1 MKTKLLLVI
10 ACYLLFGGSILSQ
23 ETDSLKHLLKNAKD
37 DTTRV
42 KAYLEL
48 SNLCEPDEIPKY
60 TTPALKLCE
69 KNLRQTQAGQPLHT
83 FYQTHKAVALN
94 NLGFLAAEKGE
105 PQKALDYHLQSL
117 SIREET
123 GDANGT
129 AESLANL
136 AEIYKD
142 LGDIPK
148 ALNTHYKSLKI
159 FENRNDKYGISAVL
173 NQIGQIYS
181 NQDETVR
188 ALECYVKS
196 LKTAEE
202 ANNKKAIAHALNS
215 IGVLHNNNEDL
226 EKALEFYFK
235 SLKIKEEINDKK
247 GIAFTL
253 SNIGV
258 AYKKKNDFAKALKYY
273 ERSLEIRKELKDKQ
287 GIATSLLNIS
297 SVMVQQGNTKQALES
312 AQNSLSLAKEL
323 GFPFE
328 IKEASFLLSRIY
340 SQTGNYKEAF
350 AMHQLYK
357 EMSDSIINE
366 TNRKATIQ
374 RSVQYA
380 YEKKVA
386 QDSIKAI
393 EQKKV
398 DQARL
403 IASEAELKQ
412 EKTWKIAL
420 ISGLLLLVVFAG
432 FMYSRY
438 KITKK
443 QKQIIEVKEREAQ
456 RQNEIITAQ
465 KLLVEE
471 KQHEITSSINYAKRI
486 QSGFLSSEKYISR
499 HLNEYFILYNPR
511 DIVSGDFY
519 WIMQNEHGLYICTAD
534 CTGHGIPG
542 AFMSLIGMGIL
553 NEISHSK
560 THIEQTDDFLN
571 ELRRIIILALNPEG
585 AEFEGK
591 DGMDM
596 VLCRFNFETM
606 ELEYSAANNSFYI
619 VRNKEL
625 LEFKPDKIPV
635 GKYLDQEIP
644 FTRHQIPLQKG
655 DCVYTFSDG
664 YMDQFGGPNGKKF
677 MSKRLK
683 ELLISIAHLPM
694 NEQKEKINNSFQEW
708 KGNLDQVDDVTVI
721 GIRI

>member
-1 MKTKLLLVI
+1 MYVF
-10 ACYLLFGGSILSQ
+10 YL
-23 ETDSLKHLLKNAKD
+23 
-37 DTTRV
+37 R
-42 KAYLEL
+42 
-48 SNLCEPDEIPKY
+48 
-60 TTPALKLCE
+60 
-69 KNLRQTQAGQPLHT
+69 
-83 FYQTHKAVALN
+83 HKAAALN
-94 NLGFLAAEKGE
+94 NLGFLAAEKGD
-105 PQKALDYHLQSL
+105 PQKGLDYHLEGL
-117 SIREET
+117 SIREKI
-123 GDANGT
+123 GDATGT

-148 ALNTHYKSLKI
+148 SLNTHYRSLKI
-159 FENRNDKYGISAVL
+159 FETRNDKNGTAAVL

-181 NQDETVR
+181 NQGESLR

-196 LKTAEE
+196 LQTAEE
-202 ANNKKAIAHALNS
+202 ANNKMITAHALNS
-215 IGVLHNNNEDL
+215 IGVLHNNNKDF
-226 EKALEFYFK
+226 EKALEFYLK

-253 SNIGV
+253 NNIGV
-258 AYKKKNDFAKALKYY
+258 VYKNKNDFAKALEYY
-273 ERSLEIRKELKDKQ
+273 EKSLAIRKEIKDKP
-287 GIATSLLNIS
+287 GIATSLHNIS
-297 SVMVQQGNTKQALES
+297 SVMVMQGNIKSALEP
-312 AQNSLSLAKEL
+312 AQKSLALAKEL
-323 GFPFE
+323 GYPFE
-328 IKEASFLLSRIY
+328 IKDASFLLSKIY
-340 SQTGNYKEAF
+340 AQTGNYKEAF

-357 EMSDSIINE
+357 VMSDSIINE

-386 QDSIKAI
+386 QDSIRTI
-393 EQKKV
+393 EEKKV
-398 DQARL
+398 AHARL
-403 IASEAELKQ
+403 AASEAQLKQ

-420 ISGLLLLVVFAG
+420 TGGVLLLVIFAG

-438 KITKK
+438 KITKR
-443 QKQIIEVKEREAQ
+443 QKQIIEVKKREAL
-456 RQNEIITAQ
+456 RQNEIISAQ
-465 KLLVEE
+465 KVLVEE
-471 KQHEITSSINYAKRI
+471 KQNEITSSINYAKRI
-486 QSGFLSSEKYISR
+486 QRGFLSSEKYIAR

-519 WIMQNEHGLYICTAD
+519 WIMQNEHGLYVCTAD

-560 THIEQTDDFLN
+560 THIEQTDEFLH
-571 ELRRIIILALNPEG
+571 ELRKIIILALNPEG
-585 AEFEGK
+585 AEQEGK

-596 VLCRFNFETM
+596 VLCRYNLQTM

-635 GKYLDQEIP
+635 GKYLEQEIP
-644 FTRHQIPLQKG
+644 FTRHKIPLQKG

-664 YMDQFGGPNGKKF
+664 YADQFGGPNGKKF

-683 ELLISIAHLPM
+683 ELLVSVSHLPM
-694 NEQKEKINNSFQEW
+694 
-708 KGNLDQVDDVTVI
+708 T
-721 GIRI
+721 